1 MPTAAVTAPDAPSGS
16 TSLRDRLLNIFVAPG
31 EVFEE
36 VVASPRSTGDWRL
49 PVLLNCLAGIVLF
62 LVVAARSPV
71 APGTDGEGQSTLTS
85 SVSATPPGA
94 AAAPF
99 GDAGS
104 EAAARLVGPSAIVAV
119 NFAGTFWSA
128 LVLWLAGRLFLK
140 TRFPFLKTVEIAG
153 LTTVILA
160 LGTVVTTL
168 LVWVTGD
175 GFARPAMSLL
185 VGEFNPANKFH
196 QALAAMNFFHV
207 WMAAVLS
214 IGLAKLSD
222 VTAKEAAVWV
232 FGYWIVLRLALCSF
246 SNCSVDFLSD

>member
-1 MPTAAVTAPDAPSGS
+1 MLTAAVTAPDATSGS
-16 TSLRDRLLNIFVAPG
+16 TPLYERCLNIFVSPG

-36 VVASPRSTGDWRL
+36 VVASPRSTADWRL

-71 APGTDGEGQSTLTS
+71 LQGPDGERLSRLTS
-85 SVSATPPGA
+85 SVSANPPGA
-94 AAAPF
+94 AAATF

-104 EAAARLVGPSAIVAV
+104 EALARLVGPLAIVAV

-128 LVLWLAGRLFLK
+128 LVLWLVGRLFLK

-160 LGTVVTTL
+160 LGTVVTAL

-222 VTAKEAAVWV
+222 VSAREVAVWV
-232 FGYWIVLRLALCSF
+232 FGYWIVLRLALI
-246 SNCSVDFLSD
+246 LLA